1 MIRSLALLVICSVAG
16 CATSPERSG
25 TALTLPHPMSP
36 NSHVDQFYM
45 APDFRPQHY
54 DLLIVAEPI
63 LAVPLPKG
71 ELTYTPWA
79 VDLRTA
85 LAQAMQRAGLFSHV
99 ETEPPD
105 DLEARKIATLE
116 SAITEMD
123 PGSQF
128 ARWMFGEFG
137 GGNSF
142 LEVEGRIVDA
152 STGVVLVQFA
162 DRRRGAAI
170 FDIAG
175 GDSQALL
182 QEDLRGIAKGVAS
195 ALGEAVGAP

>member
-1 MIRSLALLVICSVAG
+1 MMRYLVLFVICSIAG
-16 CATSPERSG
+16 CATSPERTG
-25 TALTLPHPMSP
+25 TTLTLPHPMSP
-36 NSHVDQFYM
+36 NSHVDRFYM
-45 APDFRPQHY
+45 APSFKPQDY
-54 DLLIVAEPI
+54 DLLLVAEPI
-63 LAVPLPKG
+63 LATPLPKG

-85 LAQAMQRAGLFSHV
+85 FAQAMQRAGLFSHV
-99 ETEPPD
+99 ETEATP

-128 ARWMFGEFG
+128 GRWMFGEFG

-142 LEVEGRIVDA
+142 LEVEGRIVDIQTHA
-152 STGVVLVQFA
+152 VLVQFA
-162 DRRRGAAI
+162 DRRRGAAV

-182 QEDLRGIAKGVAS
+182 QEDLRGIAKGVAM
-195 ALGEAVGAP
+195 ALEKAVRTP